1 MITVRRAGL
10 AAVTDLGRPGLARHG
25 IPAGGAADQY
35 SAAVANILAGNAEGG
50 PLIEVTASNFAFT
63 VADDALIAITGAPA
77 TITAGPPPAGPAR
90 AAAPPPAAPPS
101 APVGPP
107 PAGRRAVRVLRAWEP
122 VCVAAGELVTVTGIS
137 GGLRVYVAVN
147 GEWEV
152 SRMLGSCAP
161 NAQLGA
167 GTWLRAGS
175 EVAVR
180 SAYRPVDHPVYRHPV
195 FAVGARPPRF
205 GSPWTIDVT
214 TGPDADEVTGA
225 LDGTYTVRPDSDAV
239 GLRLAGPVPRRA
251 ASTELLSKGVPA
263 GAVEVPPSEE
273 LLVLQRGRPVTAG
286 YPVVAVATR
295 VAQSVLGQVAPGH
308 EVRFRHRA
316 VGEAVAAYRD
326 QRRVLDELSGRVR
339 TVFASVGIP
348 HRME

>member
-50 PLIEVTASNFAFT
+50 PLIEVTASDFAFT

-77 TITAGPPPAGPAR
+77 TITAGPPPAR
-90 AAAPPPAAPPS
+90 A
-101 APVGPP
+101 
-107 PAGRRAVRVLRAWEP
+107 LRAWEP
-122 VCVAAGELVTVTGIS
+122 VCVAAGEQMSITGIS

-147 GEWEV
+147 GAWDV
-152 SRMLGSCAP
+152 PRVLGSCAP

-175 EVAVR
+175 EVTVR
-180 SAYRPVDHPVYRHPV
+180 SAYRAVDHPVYRHPV

-214 TGPDADEVTGA
+214 AGPDADEVTGA
-225 LDGTYTVRPDSDAV
+225 LDGTFTVRPDSDAV

-251 ASTELLSKGVPA
+251 AGAELVSKGVPA
-263 GAVEVPPSEE
+263 GAVEVPPSDE

-326 QRRVLDELSGRVR
+326 QRRVLDALSGRVR

-348 HRME
+348 HRIE